1 MNVLRPFHPL
11 LRAAYRYWSRKPRR
25 VVVDGLDLI
34 VEPGVFHPT
43 LFYSTGVL
51 ARHLQQIPLAGRT
64 FLDLGTG
71 TGRIALTA
79 ARAGA
84 VVTASDINPTA
95 IANAHRNAERNG
107 LSLRCVLSDHFTALP
122 EQFDVIAINP
132 PYYAQEP
139 ADPAAAAFFSGK
151 EHDYF
156 ERIFPALKERVSNGA
171 LVLMVLSGE
180 KATNAIKAIARVKGL
195 TLTKRYGER
204 HMGERQ
210 EVHSVELYQ

>member
-1 MNVLRPFHPL
+1 MNLLKPFHPF

-34 VEPGVFHPT
+34 VETGVFHPT
-43 LFYSTGVL
+43 IFYSTGVL
-51 ARHLQQIPLAGRT
+51 SRSLARIPLTGRT

-84 VVTASDINPTA
+84 VVTASDINPSA
-95 IANAHRNAERNG
+95 IANATRNAEHNG
-107 LSLRCVLSDHFTALP
+107 LSIRCVLSDQFAVLP
-122 EQFDVIAINP
+122 DHFDVIAINP

-139 ADPAAAAFFSGK
+139 MDPAASAFFSGK
-151 EHDYF
+151 EHGYF
-156 ERIFPALKERVSNGA
+156 ERLFPELKKRVTNGSS
-171 LVLMVLSGE
+171 VLMVLSGDQ
-180 KATNAIKAIARVKGL
+180 ASAGIKAKAQANGL
-195 TLTKRYGER
+195 VLLLKYSER

-210 EVHSVELYQ
+210 DVHSVELSP